1 MKKINSKKNQ
11 KLKQERGYA
20 VDEIVNGGVL
30 VDVLENPNY
39 ENQFYYIYSFDNYAW
54 VVVVGKNPDR
64 YITHYKS
71 RKAKKRY
78 GL

>member
-1 MKKINSKKNQ
+1 MKEINQKKNK
-11 KLKQERGYA
+11 KLKEERGFS
-20 VDEIVNGGVL
+20 VEEIVTSGTL
-30 VDVLENPNY
+30 IDVIKNTNY
-39 ENQFYYIYSFDNYAW
+39 KDQLYYIYSFENYAW
-54 VVVVGKNPDR
+54 VVVVGQKPDR